1 MVLRLIAKV
10 SSIFLLDRCLVNKW
24 KTRGKGGFQKRAH
37 YFKFKMRKI
46 VKKVLFLASKNRPKS
61 LICSLQSFLRNFAS
75 IFAKLISQN
84 CFLHFAKFR
93 ETRHSISIWVSGFY
107 SIKATF
113 QIFDETSQHEAS
125 PNKKPDT
132 RFILWRFCV
141 AIDFWKAIYWPL

>member
-93 ETRHSISIWVSGFY
+93 ETRHSIFDTTSKKPKCVSGVVVF
-107 SIKATF
+107 F
-113 QIFDETSQHEAS
+113 QFLAVCLQFSASCLQHW
-125 PNKKPDT
+125 N
-132 RFILWRFCV
+132 L
-141 AIDFWKAIYWPL
+141 